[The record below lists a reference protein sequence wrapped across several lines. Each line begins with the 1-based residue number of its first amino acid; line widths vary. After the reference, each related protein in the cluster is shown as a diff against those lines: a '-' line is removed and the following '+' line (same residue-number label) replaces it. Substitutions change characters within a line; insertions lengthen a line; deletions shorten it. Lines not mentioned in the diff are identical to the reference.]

1 MFKDLCSIGSN
12 QRMQYVATFHEYSIY
27 NDDEYML
34 LKGVMLDDI
43 KMLDKLKVN
52 FNLVDNNIKF
62 KKGDLVSFTAR
73 VKQER
78 KAINYISTKKPAYTE
93 YSYTLTDFQQ
103 IQCANRVEYVIDI
116 PNYLI
121 EKV

>member
-27 NDDEYML
+27 NDGEYML
-34 LKGVMLDDI
+34 LKGVMLDGI

-52 FNLVDNNIKF
+52 CNLVDNNIKF

-78 KAINYISTKKPAYTE
+78 KAINYISTKNLPIQN
-93 YSYTLTDFQQ
+93 TL
-103 IQCANRVEYVIDI
+103 IR
-116 PNYLI
+116 
-121 EKV
+121 